1 MIPES
6 SALSNVGTLA
16 GRGDRKPSGAAV
28 YSLALVM
35 APETT
40 PTISLVDVQS
50 RRPSVQLSLS
60 RVGVT
65 GVEKVIRIKQNGN
78 EQLFS
83 ARFEC
88 VVELGPNQKG
98 AHMSRFEEVVN
109 EAIGQVVLNETTFK
123 VETLAE
129 HIAQL
134 VRERQGAR
142 RAEVTVEARFP
153 EHKPA
158 PISGVQTQELYTLHG
173 SAICTDIGTR
183 RLIGV
188 TAQGMTACPC
198 AQELIAASARTRLA
212 DEGFD
217 ESDIERILEAVP
229 VATHNQRGLGTLHI
243 GCTELCDDEIDA
255 GQLLEIVEQS
265 MSSEIYELMK
275 RSDEA
280 HVVEKAHRRPRFV
293 EDCVRE
299 MIAGVVDTFGALDDR
314 AFVSARQVNLETIHQ
329 HNVVAERFGTLGEIR
344 EELRTGESSAV
355 HTSRRAWLDATP

>member
-1 MIPES
+1 MI
-6 SALSNVGTLA
+6 
-16 GRGDRKPSGAAV
+16 
-28 YSLALVM
+28 
-35 APETT
+35 
-40 PTISLVDVQS
+40 DVQS
-50 RRPSVQLSLS
+50 QVPVVQLSLS

-65 GVEKVIRIKQNGN
+65 GVEKVIRIRHNGG

-109 EAIGQVVLNETTFK
+109 DAIGQVVLGESTFK
-123 VETLAE
+123 AETLAE

-134 VRERQGAR
+134 VRERQQAR

-158 PISGVQTQELYTLHG
+158 PVSGIQTQELYTLHG
-173 SAICTDIGTR
+173 SAICTEAGTR

-198 AQELIAASARTRLA
+198 AQELVATTARHRLS

-217 ESDIERILEAVP
+217 NDDIDRILEAVP

-255 GQLLEIVEQS
+255 SLLLDIVEHS

-299 MIAGVVDTFGALDDR
+299 MIRGVVESFPDLDDR

-329 HNVVAERFGTLGEIR
+329 HSVVAERFGTLGEVRR
-344 EELRTGESSAV
+344 ELETGEASSA

>member
-1 MIPES
+1 MAMTPEHVS
-6 SALSNVGTLA
+6 TLP
-16 GRGDRKPSGAAV
+16 R
-28 YSLALVM
+28 L
-35 APETT
+35 
-40 PTISLVDVQS
+40 DVQAQ
-50 RRPSVQLSLS
+50 PPAVQISLS

-65 GVEKVIRIKQNGN
+65 GVEKIIRLKHDGV

-83 ARFEC
+83 AQFEC
-88 VVELGPNQKG
+88 VVDLGPNQKG

-109 EAIGQVVLNETTFK
+109 EAIGQVVLGEASFK
-123 VETLAE
+123 AETLAE

-134 VRERQGAR
+134 VRTRQGAR
-142 RAEVTVEARFP
+142 RAEVTVQARFP

-158 PISGVQTQELYTLHG
+158 PISGIQTQEIYTLHG
-173 SAICTDIGTR
+173 AAVSTEFGTR
-183 RLIGV
+183 RLTGV

-198 AQELIAASARTRLA
+198 AQELVTESARERL
-212 DEGFD
+212 EEQGFGPD
-217 ESDIERILEAVP
+217 DIERIFEAVP

-255 GQLLEIVEQS
+255 GTLLGIVEQA

-275 RSDEA
+275 RADEG

-299 MIAGVVDTFGALDDR
+299 MVRGVLDSFPSLDDR

-344 EELRTGESSAV
+344 AELASERPAV
-355 HTSRRAWLDATP
+355 DHTSRRAWLDATA

>member
-1 MIPES
+1 MTAHRS
-6 SALSNVGTLA
+6 VDL
-16 GRGDRKPSGAAV
+16 
-28 YSLALVM
+28 
-35 APETT
+35 
-40 PTISLVDVQS
+40 PTVDVQAQL
-50 RRPSVQLSLS
+50 PTVQLGLS

-65 GVEKVIRIKQNGN
+65 AVEKVIRLRQNGS

-88 VVELGPNQKG
+88 VVDLGASQKG

-109 EAIGQVVLNETTFK
+109 EAIGQVVLGESTFK
-123 VETLAE
+123 AETLAE

-134 VRERQGAR
+134 VRTGQGAR
-142 RAEVTVEARFP
+142 RAEVSVEARFP

-158 PISGVQTQELYTLHG
+158 PVSGIPTQELYTLHG
-173 SAICTDIGTR
+173 SAICSELGTR

-198 AQELIAASARTRLA
+198 AQQLVAAAASERLET
-212 DEGFD
+212 EGFD
-217 ESDIERILEAVP
+217 TDEIDRILDAVP
-229 VATHNQRGLGTLHI
+229 VATHNQRGLGTLHV

-255 GQLLEIVEQS
+255 ATLHEIVESS

-299 MIAGVVDTFGALDDR
+299 MIRGVIHAFPGLDDR

-344 EELRTGESSAV
+344 RELVTGVAV
-355 HTSRRAWLDATP
+355 VSHTSRRAWLDQVP

>member
-1 MIPES
+1 MPSERS
-6 SALSNVGTLA
+6 STLS
-16 GRGDRKPSGAAV
+16 
-28 YSLALVM
+28 
-35 APETT
+35 
-40 PTISLVDVQS
+40 TIDVQAQ
-50 RRPSVQLSLS
+50 RPAVQLSLS

-65 GVEKVIRIKQNGN
+65 GVEKVIRIRQNGG

-109 EAIGQVVLNETTFK
+109 EAIGQVVLGESTFK
-123 VETLAE
+123 AETLAE

-134 VRERQGAR
+134 VRERQRAR
-142 RAEVTVEARFP
+142 RAEVSVEARFP

-158 PISGVQTQELYTLHG
+158 PVSGIQTQELYTLHG
-173 SAICTDIGTR
+173 SAICTELGTR
-183 RLIGV
+183 RLVGV
-188 TAQGMTACPC
+188 TAQGITACPC
-198 AQELIAASARTRLA
+198 AQELVAASARDRLA

-217 ESDIERILEAVP
+217 DSEIERIIEAVP
-229 VATHNQRGLGTLHI
+229 VATHNQRGLGTLNI

-255 GQLLEIVEQS
+255 GTLLAIVERS

-299 MIAGVVDTFGALDDR
+299 MIRGVVDAFPGLDDR
-314 AFVSARQVNLETIHQ
+314 AFVAAQQVNLETIHQ

-344 EELRTGESSAV
+344 HELRTGQPSAV